1 MDLSQLKPA
10 DGEANKDRKRV
21 GRGRASGHGK
31 TSTRGQKGQ
40 KSRTG
45 RKPRLGFEG
54 GQMPILRRVPKLGG
68 FKNPDKVYYE
78 LVNVSRLEGFA
89 ASKTITPEVMFEKGL
104 IKKASLKVKVLGH
117 GELKKG
123 LKVEAHA
130 FSRSAIEKIKA
141 AGGEAKVI

>member
-1 MDLSQLKPA
+1 MDLSQLRPA
-10 DGEANKDRKRV
+10 DGNKDRKRV
-21 GRGRASGHGK
+21 GRGRSSGHGK

-40 KSRTG
+40 KSRSG
-45 RKPRLGFEG
+45 RKPRFGFEG

-68 FKNPDKVYYE
+68 FKNPDKLYYE
-78 LVNVSRLEGFA
+78 LVNVSKLESLA
-89 ASKTITPEVMFEKGL
+89 ATKTVTPELMFEKGL
-104 IKKASLKVKVLGH
+104 IKKANLKVKVLGH

-130 FSRSAIEKIKA
+130 FSRSAIEKIEA